1 MADASDDLE
10 KLLTDVRKTIL
21 ENKQFIEKLSDE
33 TVEDD
38 SDEEADVVEE
48 KDEFEEL

>member
-1 MADASDDLE
+1 MAETSGDLE

-38 SDEEADVVEE
+38 SYEEVDALVA